1 MRERLDEGT
10 REKALL
16 RDEISALQ
24 HAIREQ
30 EAKHADELALVEHR
44 ESAGLDALQ
53 RLEEDTRQLR

>member
-16 RDEISALQ
+16 RDEISTLQ

-30 EAKHADELALVEHR
+30 EAKHVEVLATVEQR
-44 ESAGLDALQ
+44 ESAGLAALH